1 MTTLGEL
8 LQSRRL
14 PTAAMIAIRNTLH
27 PDDVSEDFR
36 DIDDIAR
43 INALDMYDRMQD
55 GQRVADGTTVL
66 SFAAMEG
73 GRARLTGF
81 RTFLMRAPGNVPGDI
96 VYDYDA
102 AHLLHSFIARAQTP
116 IFYDAIE
123 QSGLEDLIGKL
134 VVQWREPLADHI
146 RPATDAGLVTV
157 AF

>member
-1 MTTLGEL
+1 MNTPSPATAPTP
-8 LQSRRL
+8 RRHWL
-14 PTAAMIAIRNTLH
+14 RW
-27 PDDVSEDFR
+27 
-36 DIDDIAR
+36 
-43 INALDMYDRMQD
+43 
-55 GQRVADGTTVL
+55 TVL

>member
-1 MTTLGEL
+1 MTTLGQL
-8 LQSRRL
+8 LHARHL
-14 PTAAMIAIRNTLH
+14 PTAGAVAIRNTLH
-27 PDDVSEDFR
+27 PDDASDDFR

-43 INALDMYDRMQD
+43 INALGMYDRMQD
-55 GQRVADGTTVL
+55 GQRVADGTSVL
-66 SFAAMEG
+66 SFAAMAG

-102 AHLLHSFIARAQTP
+102 AHLLHSFIARAQAP
-116 IFYDAIE
+116 IFYDAIAR
-123 QSGLEDLIGKL
+123 SGLDDLIGKL

-146 RPATDAGLVTV
+146 CPATDSGLVAI